1 MSIQFIGSNP
11 SVRRREEIAA
21 EKRREQQA
29 SISQASADRA
39 AQTFEDENA
48 YNEMKYD
55 IYSGGLGGVP
65 STQPKPEEDYSSASI
80 NNFKTTGI
88 NGAAKSPTINVSS
101 PGDTTPNTAPKA
113 SPFGGLGINGD
124 PAPAKPNDVDYT
136 HASIN
141 GYDKRMKEQQKRQ
154 AGGYFYEPRASI
166 NYWYKYEKDR
176 PPVNK
181 RAAGR
186 FLEELY
192 KDDYARRQ
200 DAQRQA
206 NNERDYQMRVRAE
219 KRERTARQLMH
230 QDRGFE
236 LLGEYA
242 KTRDPHTLFRA
253 KNLLRS
259 GGVPWQEE
267 WKDPTDAYAFAK
279 VNELGDRYFKD
290 APPSLKAQMAHAGVA
305 AGRSGGDEMAILTA
319 MQGAA
324 GNYAP
329 TRDKPFTD
337 AQSKSAGYGNRMVQ
351 AEQLM
356 SNMMEKGFE
365 PGKFW
370 ETHMAEIPV
379 VGNYTASPEYQQFR
393 QAQEDWVRAKLRR
406 ESGAVIGD
414 DEMSREI
421 SVYFPQPGDKPD
433 VIAQKE
439 QARRVATQNLIAESQ
454 GAYQQFFGQIPAP
467 RSPQGS
473 VPNNNTVPVSR
484 NSGSA
489 LPPLTREEL
498 NGGANLP
505 TPQSKEEYAR
515 LPIGTR
521 YLAPN
526 GQVLTKKTPTAAEQ
540 PPSEYEIN
548 LLQQRANAGD
558 GEAQSR
564 LNELR
569 LNGLVPMGDAEVFGN
584 LKRQDVTR

>member
-65 STQPKPEEDYSSASI
+65 SKQPKPEEDYSSASI

-88 NGAAKSPTINVSS
+88 NGAAESPTINVSS
-101 PGDTTPNTAPKA
+101 PGNTTPNTAPKA

-124 PAPAKPNDVDYT
+124 PAPAKPSDVDYT

-166 NYWYKYEKDR
+166 NYWHKYEKDR

-200 DAQRQA
+200 DAQRQENNERDYQMREA
-206 NNERDYQMRVRAE
+206 NNERAYQMRVRAE
-219 KRERTARQLMH
+219 KRERTALQMKH

-242 KTRDPHTLFRA
+242 KTRDSHTLFRA

-267 WKDPTDAYAFAK
+267 WNDPTDAYAFAK

-290 APPSLKAQMAHAGVA
+290 APPNIKAQMAHAGVA

-319 MQGAA
+319 MQEVNTQG
-324 GNYAP
+324 G
-329 TRDKPFTD
+329 
-337 AQSKSAGYGNRMVQ
+337 GY
-351 AEQLM
+351 
-356 SNMMEKGFE
+356 
-365 PGKFW
+365 
-370 ETHMAEIPV
+370 
-379 VGNYTASPEYQQFR
+379 
-393 QAQEDWVRAKLRR
+393 
-406 ESGAVIGD
+406 
-414 DEMSREI
+414 
-421 SVYFPQPGDKPD
+421 
-433 VIAQKE
+433 
-439 QARRVATQNLIAESQ
+439 TQ
-454 GAYQQFFGQIPAP
+454 
-467 RSPQGS
+467 
-473 VPNNNTVPVSR
+473 PVS
-484 NSGSA
+484 
-489 LPPLTREEL
+489 EKF
-498 NGGANLP
+498 
-505 TPQSKEEYAR
+505 KEEYD
-515 LPIGTR
+515 
-521 YLAPN
+521 
-526 GQVLTKKTPTAAEQ
+526 K
-540 PPSEYEIN
+540 
-548 LLQQRANAGD
+548 QRAKELAKHHTLMPQVEHNAKYLTSILD
-558 GEAQSR
+558 QMVTPATAKTATFCETR
-564 LNELR
+564 LAGCSLPEHIR
-569 LNGLVPMGDAEVFGN
+569 G
-584 LKRQDVTR
+584 